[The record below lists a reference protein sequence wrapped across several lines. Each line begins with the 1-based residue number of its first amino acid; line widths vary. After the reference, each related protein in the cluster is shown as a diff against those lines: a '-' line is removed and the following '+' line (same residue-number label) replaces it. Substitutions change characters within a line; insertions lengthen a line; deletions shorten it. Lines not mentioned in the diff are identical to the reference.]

1 MFADSR
7 AYSVREEISV
17 RFQRE
22 FLSASM
28 AVLLSLSTPFLT
40 PALAQNGKPAVAP
53 PSKWI
58 IQGRSDGRFNLD
70 PADSSTSLRWALVE
84 RQINAK
90 NDEQYFHWV
99 RQVLTSDGVEQ
110 GSHIIINFDP
120 SYESLTMHWVK
131 IWRGTNALDRLDA
144 SRIHITES
152 GQNNGEFICRNGKT
166 AILLLED
173 IRPGDII
180 DYAYSIDGSNPA
192 LDGMF
197 TDRVALQF
205 QEPVEHLV
213 TTLLWPTPRKVYVQ
227 NHGTDIYPATA
238 YRSNM
243 VSFTWNE
250 TKVPGLRLQPLT
262 PSWYNPYPWVELS
275 EYQSWSDVNKWALK
289 LFTTTNTPSPEMA
302 KKIEEW
308 KLLPGEEDRALAAL
322 QFVQEQIRYI
332 STESGASSYDPAT
345 PSTVFARGAGDCKAK
360 TRLLVAILR
369 ALDIDAYPVLVN
381 TRARQTI
388 ADLHPSPVVFDH
400 AIVEATVNNRFYFL
414 DATATFE
421 RGPLSGRSWPNY
433 GFGLL
438 IRPGVTALREIPA
451 CPVLSKT
458 VTTAHFRV
466 GGVHEASDVKVVTV
480 AEGIDAE
487 ELREHFTTT
496 PLDEIEREYLQA
508 QAKYYTGIR
517 STAPLQFS
525 DDPQHDRVQITEFY
539 AIERMWSRLPEEPYY
554 HCHFYSVN
562 VDDAMHKPEAA
573 FRTMP
578 LEIDYPVHQVY
589 RVEASWITGWPVH
602 PDNRTIENPAFY
614 FHRTL
619 NIVGDNLVIE
629 HEYRTLT
636 DAVMPEA
643 VPTYLRQFDAATD
656 LLGCTVVSY

>member
-1 MFADSR
+1 
-7 AYSVREEISV
+7 
-17 RFQRE
+17 
-22 FLSASM
+22 M

-152 GQNNGEFICRNGKT
+152 GQNTGEFICRNGKT

-496 PLDEIEREYLQA
+496 PLDEIEREVSAGPGEVLH
-508 QAKYYTGIR
+508 GNPFHGP
-517 STAPLQFS
+517 S
-525 DDPQHDRVQITEFY
+525 
-539 AIERMWSRLPEEPYY
+539 
-554 HCHFYSVN
+554 
-562 VDDAMHKPEAA
+562 
-573 FRTMP
+573 
-578 LEIDYPVHQVY
+578 PV
-589 RVEASWITGWPVH
+589 
-602 PDNRTIENPAFY
+602 
-614 FHRTL
+614 
-619 NIVGDNLVIE
+619 
-629 HEYRTLT
+629 
-636 DAVMPEA
+636 
-643 VPTYLRQFDAATD
+643 
-656 LLGCTVVSY
+656 

>member
-1 MFADSR
+1 
-7 AYSVREEISV
+7 
-17 RFQRE
+17 
-22 FLSASM
+22 
-28 AVLLSLSTPFLT
+28 
-40 PALAQNGKPAVAP
+40 
-53 PSKWI
+53 
-58 IQGRSDGRFNLD
+58 
-70 PADSSTSLRWALVE
+70 
-84 RQINAK
+84 
-90 NDEQYFHWV
+90 
-99 RQVLTSDGVEQ
+99 
-110 GSHIIINFDP
+110 
-120 SYESLTMHWVK
+120 
-131 IWRGTNALDRLDA
+131 
-144 SRIHITES
+144 
-152 GQNNGEFICRNGKT
+152 
-166 AILLLED
+166 
-173 IRPGDII
+173 
-180 DYAYSIDGSNPA
+180 
-192 LDGMF
+192 
-197 TDRVALQF
+197 
-205 QEPVEHLV
+205 
-213 TTLLWPTPRKVYVQ
+213 
-227 NHGTDIYPATA
+227 
-238 YRSNM
+238 
-243 VSFTWNE
+243 
-250 TKVPGLRLQPLT
+250 
-262 PSWYNPYPWVELS
+262 
-275 EYQSWSDVNKWALK
+275 
-289 LFTTTNTPSPEMA
+289 MA

-508 QAKYYTGIR
+508 QAKYDTGIR

-562 VDDAMHKPEAA
+562 VDDAI
-573 FRTMP
+573 RTNQK
-578 LEIDYPVHQVY
+578 LRFARCRWKSTIRFTRFIESRPVGSRGGQFTPTIA
-589 RVEASWITGWPVH
+589 RS
-602 PDNRTIENPAFY
+602 RTQHFISIEP
-614 FHRTL
+614 
-619 NIVGDNLVIE
+619 
-629 HEYRTLT
+629 
-636 DAVMPEA
+636 
-643 VPTYLRQFDAATD
+643 
-656 LLGCTVVSY
+656 